1 MCLENSATKN
11 LQGETPLFHL
21 FPLRCSISNI
31 FGLQQIPNET
41 KWRVFAR
48 YVRDYDQSAKLHLAQ
63 LALNQQNY
71 GQAAELYVE
80 MLNDASHVTT
90 ITSRHDL
97 WLQLFQICTNH
108 PQTTSSTMIGIPG
121 TICTALHYQNN
132 NQYGNKNQTTCN
144 HQTSRE
150 IKSVNGKDFM
160 ESTSSI

>member
-11 LQGETPLFHL
+11 LRGETPLFHL
-21 FPLRCSISNI
+21 FPLRCSISNV

-48 YVRDYDQSAKLHLAQ
+48 YVRDYDQSAKLQLAQ

-97 WLQLFQICTNH
+97 WLHNSFKYA
-108 PQTTSSTMIGIPG
+108 QTILRQPPV
-121 TICTALHYQNN
+121 L
-132 NQYGNKNQTTCN
+132 
-144 HQTSRE
+144 
-150 IKSVNGKDFM
+150 
-160 ESTSSI
+160 